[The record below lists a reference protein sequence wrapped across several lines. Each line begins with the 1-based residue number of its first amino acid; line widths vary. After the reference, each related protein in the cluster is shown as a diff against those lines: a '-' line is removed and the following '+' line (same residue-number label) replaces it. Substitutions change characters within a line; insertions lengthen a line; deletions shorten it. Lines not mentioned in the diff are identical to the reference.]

1 MGVTLDD
8 KHKLVGRSEKV
19 DNQEISKKVNL
30 ISKQTLGSM
39 TKDKVIP
46 TPENYKIYFEGQLEK
61 RSAAERKEI
70 NQVISNEV
78 VAEDSHTANLEK
90 DIQDAYLH
98 IKRMTELIASSY
110 SRLNSIRKLTAQKRV
125 ELKDNPT
132 PTTLISYEENL
143 AIGISAIESDLK
155 SIKDKY
161 SKTASLISD
170 FNKNSIY
177 DKKYGIYNKKY
188 LLKVIDT
195 IIKNSEDFDQ
205 ANTLLAIKI
214 NPQILANIKSSSDKE
229 LLKLTLSKLI
239 HKRSRRSDIVAHYE
253 DGIFMIILK
262 HTDTK
267 QAQIALSR
275 IADMVESS
283 SFMVNG
289 DDVSVT
295 LGFGIS
301 SISKDDIKEQVVIEA
316 IDSIS

>member
-8 KHKLVGRSEKV
+8 KHKLVGRSEKT
-19 DNQEISKKVNL
+19 DNQEISKKINL

-61 RSAAERKEI
+61 RSPAERKEI
-70 NQVISNEV
+70 SQIISNEV
-78 VAEDSHTANLEK
+78 VAEDTHIANLEK

-98 IKRMTELIASSY
+98 IKRMTELVANSY

-125 ELKDNPT
+125 ELKENPT
-132 PTTLISYEENL
+132 PTTLIAYEENL
-143 AIGISAIESDLK
+143 AMGMSAIESDLK
-155 SIKDKY
+155 AIKERY

-188 LLKVIDT
+188 LLKAIDT
-195 IIKNSEDFDQ
+195 IIKNSEDFNQ

-214 NPQILANIKSSSDKE
+214 DPQILTNMKSNSDRE

-262 HTDTK
+262 HTDIK
-267 QAQIALSR
+267 QAQIAISR

-283 SFMVNG
+283 SFIVNG
-289 DDVSVT
+289 EDINVS
-295 LGFGIS
+295 LCFGLS
-301 SISKDDIKEQVVIEA
+301 PISKDDIKEQVIVEA
-316 IDSIS
+316 IDNIS

>member
-1 MGVTLDD
+1 MGIVLDD
-8 KHKLVGRSEKV
+8 KHKLVGRSEKK
-19 DNQEISKKVNL
+19 DAGEITKKINL
-30 ISKQTLGSM
+30 MSKQTLGSM

-61 RSAAERKEI
+61 RTVSEKKEI
-70 NQVISNEV
+70 NQVISNELV
-78 VAEDSHTANLEK
+78 TEDSHTANLEK

-98 IKRMTELIASSY
+98 IKRMTELVASSY

-125 ELKDNPT
+125 ELKNNPT

-143 AIGISAIESDLK
+143 SIGMSAIESDLK
-155 SIKDKY
+155 TIKEKY
-161 SKTASLISD
+161 SKTASLIRD

-177 DKKYGIYNKKY
+177 DKKYAIYNKKY

-195 IIKNSEDFDQ
+195 IIKNSENFDQ

-214 NPQILANIKSSSDKE
+214 NPQILESIKSNSDKE
-229 LLKLTLSKLI
+229 ILKLTLSKLI

-262 HTDTK
+262 HTDVD
-267 QAQIALSR
+267 QAQIAISR
-275 IADMVESS
+275 IADMVESA

-289 DDVSVT
+289 DDISVT

-301 SISKDDIKEQVVIEA
+301 PISKDDIKEQVVVEA